1 LVKQKL
7 FVVVSMGG
15 GVIDDVFIRSTE
27 PEAEELFK
35 NLTGITYKE
44 YSDRR
49 DKDEDPEEIL
59 GKDYDGTQIYEVE
72 VEIEADNEI
81 MVSLYNDVERQLSHA
96 LQTLGSLNHE
106 SKAAE
111 IMKARN
117 NIRTIMRK
125 MGYKGNF

>member
-1 LVKQKL
+1 
-7 FVVVSMGG
+7 MGG

-59 GKDYDGTQIYEVE
+59 GDDYDGTQIYEVE
-72 VEIEADNEI
+72 VEIPLIQEF
-81 MVSLYNDVERQLSHA
+81 YHDVERYLSHA
-96 LQTLGSLNHE
+96 LQPEVGNEERIKEVTD
-106 SKAAE
+106 
-111 IMKARN
+111 ARDN
-117 NIRTIMRK
+117 LRK
-125 MGYKGNF
+125 LMLRMGWKGQF